1 MGQCEDLDTSD
12 EMKARGAKAE
22 GSDLEVLGA
31 SLDAYWDQRIMME
44 IMVANKPA
52 EGRFN

>member
-1 MGQCEDLDTSD
+1 
-12 EMKARGAKAE
+12 MKARGAKA
-22 GSDLEVLGA
+22 EVLGA